1 MAKELHTGEW
11 KEIWT
16 KCILNSFSSKIN
28 GSLEAVENM
37 LAEKQ
42 INVLF
47 VADGLEEFFENTLDR
62 DTEKYA
68 VRTLVQEVMNELK
81 IQYPHIGM
89 IAFLRKDLCNNSFV
103 TNKEQ
108 FENQNK
114 NYALNWTHDEAL
126 RLALWLVNQAVPGI
140 FVDDKVLI
148 EDATPET
155 VREALNKLWGLKLGK
170 KDSNEAYSYRWILA
184 ALSDFHAQLQARDIV
199 RFLADATKEIG
210 FK

>member
-1 MAKELHTGEW
+1 M
-11 KEIWT
+11 
-16 KCILNSFSSKIN
+16 
-28 GSLEAVENM
+28 
-37 LAEKQ
+37 
-42 INVLF
+42 
-47 VADGLEEFFENTLDR
+47 
-62 DTEKYA
+62 
-68 VRTLVQEVMNELK
+68 
-81 IQYPHIGM
+81 
-89 IAFLRKDLCNNSFV
+89 
-103 TNKEQ
+103 
-108 FENQNK
+108 
-114 NYALNWTHDEAL
+114 NWTHDEAL

-210 FK
+210 IETYEDRIIMPREIKKAVQTCSNKKVEEIKQEMKKLTPILSKLENAGEDEKILPFEAGAFNLTVQEEALLQQEGLLKMYGGKYYIPEIIRHALKFKYGKGARPKVLALVFH